1 MAKNGENLY
10 LTNTGI
16 YDIIYCTK
24 NLKEVRRM
32 LYKVKLLLAGYRLT
46 SEERFLK
53 CARLCAEELS
63 EAESAEAYQLIA
75 QAETAQKEKVG

>member
-1 MAKNGENLY
+1 
-10 LTNTGI
+10 
-16 YDIIYCTK
+16 
-24 NLKEVRRM
+24 M